1 MPIYI
6 YIYIY
11 TITITITNYNSEDA
25 KKSSFVRVR
34 VYTAQ
39 CTLNCISITSD
50 EKKVYI
56 SD

>member
-1 MPIYI
+1 MCVII
-6 YIYIY
+6 A
-11 TITITITNYNSEDA
+11 ITRKFMFMYAYNSEDA